1 MTTYYPDTIVAIATP
16 QQNGAIGII
25 RLSGPKAIE
34 TLNLIFDPHNKRLEK
49 NIPRHFYLGKL
60 VGAAGVLVDHAMAV
74 CMPGPKSFT
83 GEDVVEIHCHGNQL
97 ILKKIISE
105 ILSLPQSLEIR
116 AAGPGEF
123 TKRAFLNGKIDLTQ
137 AEAVHE
143 IISATSEQ
151 ALESSLAN
159 LDGKLSA
166 MIQFIR
172 KEFCEILA
180 LVEAGFEFSDQ
191 DGITTYSAD
200 ALLKRLSCLSGELH
214 FLAAA
219 YSTSK
224 LCDQGVHVAIIGEP
238 NVGKSSLLNT
248 LLVEDRAIV
257 TDTAGTT
264 RDVVEGARLINGLR
278 FIFKDT
284 AGLREATNDI
294 EAEGIRRSHAVAEK
308 ADLVLEIFD
317 EPKALLHRQS
327 KKTPPSKKQLRLN
340 VLNKIDRLSEKE
352 ILSIT
357 TNAGDKFDCLV
368 SAKTKDGI
376 GLLEKIVFETINEH
390 YSVQNIVHTNQ
401 RQHDKIIDSIN
412 NLKKIIE
419 LVNES
424 HENDDLL
431 AEEIR
436 VTIDFLDE
444 IVGTISDD
452 DVLSEIFDKFCVGK

>member
-34 TLNLIFDPHNKRLEK
+34 ALNLIFDPHNKRLEK

-151 ALESSLAN
+151 ALEGSLAN
-159 LDGKLSA
+159 LDGKLTA

-200 ALLKRLSCLSGELH
+200 ALLKRLSCLSDELH

-264 RDVVEGARLINGLR
+264 RDVVEGSRLINGLR

-294 EAEGIRRSHAVAEK
+294 EAEGIRRSHAAAEK
-308 ADLVLEIFD
+308 ADLILEIFD
-317 EPKALLHRQS
+317 RPEAPLALPARKS
-327 KKTPPSKKQLRLN
+327 SSSKKQLRLS
-340 VLNKIDRLSEKE
+340 VFNKIDRLSEEE
-352 ILSIT
+352 ILSVVSNPGI
-357 TNAGDKFDCLV
+357 KFDCLV

-376 GLLEKIVFETINEH
+376 CVLENLLFKTINEH
-390 YSVQNIVHTNQ
+390 YSVQNCVHINQ
-401 RQHDKIIDSIN
+401 RQRDGVLASLNNINKINGLIDS
-412 NLKKIIE
+412 
-419 LVNES
+419 S
-424 HENDDLL
+424 HKNDELL

-436 VTIDFLDE
+436 ATICFLDE
-444 IVGTISDD
+444 IIGAVSDD
-452 DVLSEIFDKFCVGK
+452 DVLSEIFNKFCVGK